1 MKIYA
6 TVLWAILMT
15 MPFSAFGDTCPLE
28 KSVYQDLDNKGF
40 LLEFGPP
47 HDNGVRNVH
56 SATITHPRRGTLFDF
71 NLMFGMGYAAPFL
84 TLRDADEELSKPFHL
99 HFFDKNLRSMELD
112 KSALPYAFIDGLG
125 PADWYGVQADT
136 TARKIPIGTP
146 LWRFVRCS
154 ESTNTPGA
162 NAANKRAGSTET
174 LSSAESIASDG
185 QITAYGEIKD
195 VGNKDGRRFLSIDY
209 GEWISEK
216 ECKRRVKAGSLNLD
230 EADCEVD
237 SLRYINQNP
246 KLRQFTVADD
256 VQIVIP
262 HPSPSRPTKK
272 MSWDQ
277 FVKMER
283 TRSEDT
289 RELWDGLWKIFR
301 SGKIIKRI
309 EWAYTP

>member
-1 MKIYA
+1 MKIY
-6 TVLWAILMT
+6 TTAIWVILLT
-15 MPFSAFGDTCPLE
+15 TPFSALGDTCPLE
-28 KSVYQDLDNKGF
+28 KSVYQDMDNKGF

-47 HDNGVRNVH
+47 HYGIRNVH
-56 SATITHPRRGTLFDF
+56 SATITHSKRGTLFEF

-146 LWRFVRCS
+146 LWRFARCTA
-154 ESTNTPGA
+154 STNTAGA
-162 NAANKRAGSTET
+162 TTENKQSGSTEK

-185 QITAYGEIKD
+185 QIAAYGDIKD
-195 VGNKDGRRFLSIDY
+195 VGNKEGRRFLSIDY

-216 ECKRRVKAGSLNLD
+216 ECRRRVKAGKLD
-230 EADCEVD
+230 LDAAECEVD
-237 SLRYINQNP
+237 SLRYVNQNP
-246 KLRQFTVADD
+246 KLREFTVADD
-256 VQIVIP
+256 VQIVIL
-262 HPSPSRPTKK
+262 HPSRPTKM
-272 MSWDQ
+272 MSWNQ

-283 TRSEDT
+283 TRAEDT
-289 RELWDGLWKIFR
+289 QELWDGLWKIYR
-301 SGKIIKRI
+301 RGKTIKRI
-309 EWAYTP
+309 EWTYTP